1 MTKSVTVRQAKYFM
15 DRIKRNELPY
25 LKLSEHEIFD
35 KVLDA
40 IEENGLYEKVG
51 QQIENEAK
59 RIIEEIKPKA
69 AEVVE
74 EINALS
80 EKINKAKTVK
90 TKEKL
95 KDEMQKLWEKYDSI
109 YKGAQEELEKIK
121 SRIIIEDN
129 RGVKI
134 MDINDKDY
142 ETINNIINWNID
154 ETPRESIADKY
165 EASVYEP
172 KN

>member
-51 QQIENEAK
+51 KQIENEAK

-109 YKGAQEELEKIK
+109 YKEAQEELEKIK

-154 ETPRESIADKY
+154 ETPKESIADKY
-165 EASVYEP
+165 EASVDEP

>member
-95 KDEMQKLWEKYDSI
+95 KDEMQKL
-109 YKGAQEELEKIK
+109 
-121 SRIIIEDN
+121 
-129 RGVKI
+129 
-134 MDINDKDY
+134 
-142 ETINNIINWNID
+142 
-154 ETPRESIADKY
+154 
-165 EASVYEP
+165 
-172 KN
+172 